1 MAGID
6 EWVGMHDYCEA
17 NFDLFAAVVPL
28 PNGVPSH
35 DTFGRVMSRL
45 NPKTF
50 HHCFVEFTNTLKKP
64 CKEVIAIDGKTARA
78 SANPE
83 NGKEALHAVS
93 AWATQNRLVL
103 GQVAV
108 DSKSNEIT
116 ALPELLAML
125 DLEGQI
131 VTMDA
136 MGCQRKIAAQII
148 EQKGDYILGLKG
160 NQGTLHT
167 DIKLLFEGL
176 IHLCGQFSVDCKRIV
191 CRVLLLGH
199 SWRYALVTNHDI
211 RPFSSDRNSDRKGEQ
226 GLFEGWKK
234 TAWNGFNGTK
244 HEEYDKG
251 HGRIECRKCWASSD
265 LNELSSIGKWPGLKS
280 AILIES
286 ERTIKGKTT
295 VEQRFYISSLEA
307 NAGQLS
313 QAIGAHWEI
322 ENKLHWVLDL
332 TFNEDASRIY
342 KDNGPEIMTQARKLG
357 LNLINQA
364 RGKLSVRRMQNKM
377 KMSAEFLFRL
387 VSQGN

>member
-1 MAGID
+1 MSAAERLKIVFQQIEDPRIDRTKKHPLMSIIFIAICSAMAGID

-17 NFDLFAAVVPL
+17 NFDLFATAVPL

-64 CKEVIAIDGKTARA
+64 CKEVIAIDGKTARG
-78 SANPE
+78 SGNPE
-83 NGKEALHAVS
+83 SGKSALHAVS

-125 DLEGQI
+125 DLEDQI

-148 EQKGDYILGLKG
+148 EQRGDYVLGLKG
-160 NQGTLHT
+160 NQGSLHT
-167 DIKLLFEGL
+167 DIKLLFEG
-176 IHLCGQFSVDCKRIV
+176 
-191 CRVLLLGH
+191 
-199 SWRYALVTNHDI
+199 W
-211 RPFSSDRNSDRKGEQ
+211 E
-226 GLFEGWKK
+226 E
-234 TAWNGFNGTK
+234 TAWKGFNGTRY
-244 HEEYDKG
+244 EEYDKG
-251 HGRIECRKCWASSD
+251 HGRIECRKCWATSE
-265 LNELSSIGKWPGLKS
+265 LKELSSIGKWAGLKS
-280 AILIES
+280 AILIQS

-295 VEQRFYISSLEA
+295 IEQRYYISSLEA
-307 NAGQLS
+307 NAEKLS
-313 QAIGAHWEI
+313 QAIRAHWEV

-332 TFNEDASRIY
+332 TFNEDGSRIY

-357 LNLINQA
+357 LNLVNQA

-377 KMSAEFLFRL
+377 KMSAEFLFNL
-387 VSQGN
+387 VGQEN